1 LSPSVKSIA
10 VRKYSI
16 LKGRA
21 LLAIIPL
28 FYASCWDF
36 NRRPIEPAPIRE
48 EAYVPVY
55 GYDSSLRVVKNET
68 PQPTLKAGK
77 IYVFGSYL
85 FQVEE
90 NAGIHIIDYRDKTK
104 PVKVSFIKSVGCS
117 ELAVKNGLLITNNMN
132 DLVTVNISDFQSVK
146 EVSRIKKAFKNYYFN
161 WYDGFKKPP
170 ERGKY
175 FVCPHF
181 DKGDVI
187 DWKLEKKVAD
197 ANCYNN

>member
-1 LSPSVKSIA
+1 MAKLTIL
-10 VRKYSI
+10 RKHFI
-16 LKGRA
+16 LNQRM
-21 LLAIIPL
+21 LLVFAPL
-28 FYASCWDF
+28 FFASCWDF
-36 NRRPIEPAPIRE
+36 NRRPIEPPPIRE

-55 GYDSSLRVVKNET
+55 GYDSSLRVIKNET

-104 PVKVSFIKSVGCS
+104 PVKVSFIKSAGCS
-117 ELAVKNGLLITNNMN
+117 ELAVKNGLLITNNMD
-132 DLVTVNISDFQSVK
+132 DLVTVNISNFQSVK
-146 EVSRIKKAFKNYYFN
+146 EVSRIKKAFKNYYFD

-175 FVCPHF
+175 FVCPGF
-181 DKGDVI
+181 DRGDVV
-187 DWKLEKKVAD
+187 DWKLEKQVAG
-197 ANCYNN
+197 ANCLNN